1 MATFNFDH
9 IHYRTPDPEGMA
21 AFFEKMFGAQVI
33 RTTVDGKPR
42 IDLKLDGTDIF
53 LAPVAAGGGVNA
65 PPTTPY
71 QGLDHIGLTV
81 KNLDAAVKELKEKGA
96 EFSMEPNNFR
106 PGVRISFMRG
116 PQGISIELLER
127 TPV

>member
-21 AFFEKMFGAQVI
+21 TFFEKMFGAQVI

-53 LAPVAAGGGVNA
+53 LAPVAVRRRRQCSADDALSG
-65 PPTTPY
+65 PRPY
-71 QGLDHIGLTV
+71 RADG
-81 KNLDAAVKELKEKGA
+81 E
-96 EFSMEPNNFR
+96 EPR
-106 PGVRISFMRG
+106 RG
-116 PQGISIELLER
+116 R
-127 TPV
+127 